1 MAVNFSNSEYFDL
14 IRNVVNGEVDEVS
27 RLLKANPSF
36 AAIAS
41 HVGATRQDAST
52 YFFSEIGHYLY
63 PGDTALH
70 MAAAAFRRPVAE
82 LLVANGADCRAK
94 NIRGAQPLHYAADTN
109 HWDPAA
115 QAETIEYLLSIGAD
129 ANALDKLGVAP
140 LHRAVRTRSLPA
152 VSALLDGGA
161 DPELPNKSGSTPLHL
176 AVQTTGRGGSGSDH
190 AREQQADIIRLLIQR
205 GASLTNQDGRG
216 KTVTQAASSEWIR
229 ELLQK

>member
-1 MAVNFSNSEYFDL
+1 VNISNSEFFDL
-14 IRNVVNGEVDEVS
+14 IRLVISGEMDDVS
-27 RLLKANPSF
+27 HMLEANPSL

-41 HVGATRQDAST
+41 KVGATRQDAST

-82 LLVANGADCRAK
+82 LLVAQGARCRAK
-94 NIRGAQPLHYAADTN
+94 NIRGAEPLHYAADTN
-109 HWDPAA
+109 HWEPSA
-115 QAETIEYLLSIGAD
+115 QAESIEYLLSIGAD

-161 DPELPNKSGSTPLHL
+161 DPELRNKSGSTPLHL

-190 AREQQADIIRLLIQR
+190 AREQQAGIIRLLIQS
-205 GASLTNQDGRG
+205 GASLTNQDGGG
-216 KTVTQAASSEWIR
+216 KTVTQAATSEWVR